1 MAAFKHPTLTL
12 QMKRHILSIVLA
24 VAVLL
29 FVVTHFFW
37 LVDLPPRLATHF
49 DGSGK
54 ANGWM
59 PRQQHAALMLIF
71 GLAIPAFIL
80 GLIWLMRMLPSKLLN
95 VPNRDYWRAPENYP
109 KACAIML
116 TWAQWLALG
125 EFIWM
130 TLLNRQ
136 IVLANHIK
144 PPQLAPVE
152 TWCLAAGFVIMIG
165 ASIFW
170 LMWRFRKTDES
181 NPSRSAHPPT
191 AAES

>member
-1 MAAFKHPTLTL
+1 
-12 QMKRHILSIVLA
+12 MKRHFLSIALA
-24 VAVLL
+24 VAVLI
-29 FVVTHFFW
+29 FVITHLVW
-37 LVDLPPRLATHF
+37 LSDLPPRLATHF

-59 PRQQHAALMLIF
+59 TRQQHGALMLIF

-80 GLIWLMRMLPSKLLN
+80 GLIWLMRMLPSNLLN
-95 VPNRDYWRAPENYP
+95 VPNPEYWRAPENYP

-125 EFIWM
+125 ELIWM

-144 PPQLAPVE
+144 PPHLAAAE
-152 TWCLAAGFVIMIG
+152 TWILASGFILMIG
-165 ASIFW
+165 ASILW

-181 NPSRSAHPPT
+181 NSSRSAHQPT
-191 AAES
+191 AEES